1 MTDEEVL
8 KELKTIRT
16 LLAMD
21 KEGNLEEL
29 TTELSMIQRHIL
41 DMLHYS
47 EWRSIST
54 STVADEL
61 DVANSTFR
69 DHRSELEEK
78 NLINKRGEKKGAEY
92 RKTGLL
98 RAAESLGVLESD

>member
-21 KEGNLEEL
+21 KGEELEEL
-29 TTELSMIQRHIL
+29 TTDLSNIQRHIL

-47 EWRSIST
+47 EWRPIST
-54 STVADEL
+54 SEVSDEL
-61 DVANSTFR
+61 DVGNTTVR
-69 DHRSELEEK
+69 EHRYELEDK
-78 NLINKRGEKKGAEY
+78 NLINKRGEKRGAEY

-98 RAAESLGVLESD
+98 RAAESLGMLKDN